1 MIVQYKGIGVFIGQ
15 DDGIEFDMP
24 VFLSEKVSE
33 YSKVP
38 CVSYA
43 FGVHVFGIDLEV
55 FPFFEHR
62 LNAGIFAVGPC
73 QAFVI
78 GMKHEDILLAV
89 AITGGRE
96 AKDKNKQQASR
107 A

>member
-1 MIVQYKGIGVFIGQ
+1 MIFQNEIVCILIGQ

-24 VFLSEKVSE
+24 VFLSKKIPE
-33 YSKVP
+33 YPKVP

-43 FGVHVFGIDLEV
+43 FGVHILGIDFDV
-55 FPFFEHR
+55 FPFFEHG
-62 LNAGIFAVGPC
+62 LYAGVLAVGPC

-96 AKDKNKQQASR
+96 AKGKQ
-107 A
+107 